1 MGRGYRGMIVG
12 VRPVRPVGIFRPN
25 GMQCEI
31 LAAGTEEVLCPLILF
46 SLALAILASVS
57 VLRARPAAAAGD
69 TLITFT
75 ALLNGAQQSPPAY
88 SPSTGVARVL
98 YDKTASL
105 ICWRISYTPLGG
117 TEILAHFQGP
127 AAPGVNAPI
136 LINISP
142 SPSPLGS
149 PKHGCAP
156 ISKDDAKSLS
166 KGLLYINVHSI
177 PLAPN
182 GEIRGQVLPT
192 NVKYK
197 VDTTPASPSGAFL
210 N

>member
-1 MGRGYRGMIVG
+1 ML
-12 VRPVRPVGIFRPN
+12 P
-25 GMQCEI
+25 
-31 LAAGTEEVLCPLILF
+31 
-46 SLALAILASVS
+46 
-57 VLRARPAAAAGD
+57 ARPAAAAGD
-69 TLITFT
+69 TLLTFT
-75 ALLNGAQQSPPAY
+75 ALLNGPQQSPPVD
-88 SPSTGVARVL
+88 SPSTGVALVL
-98 YDKTASL
+98 YDKTAS
-105 ICWRISYTPLGG
+105 IVCWRLSFTPLAAP
-117 TEILAHFQGP
+117 EIAAHFHGP

-142 SPSPLGS
+142 SPSPFGS

-166 KGLLYINVHSI
+166 KGLLYINVHSTV
-177 PLAPN
+177 APN

-192 NVKYK
+192 NVKYT

>member
-1 MGRGYRGMIVG
+1 
-12 VRPVRPVGIFRPN
+12 
-25 GMQCEI
+25 
-31 LAAGTEEVLCPLILF
+31 VLG
-46 SLALAILASVS
+46 
-57 VLRARPAAAAGD
+57 ARPAAAAGD

-75 ALLNGAQQSPPAY
+75 ALLNGAQQSPPRGQ
-88 SPSTGVARVL
+88 PVDRRRPVVL

-105 ICWRISYTPLGG
+105 ICWRISYAPLGG
-117 TEILAHFQGP
+117 TDILAHFHGP

-142 SPSPLGS
+142 SPSPLES

-156 ISKDDAKSLS
+156 ISKDDATSLS

-182 GEIRGQVLPT
+182 GEIRGQVLPA
-192 NVKYK
+192 NVKYR